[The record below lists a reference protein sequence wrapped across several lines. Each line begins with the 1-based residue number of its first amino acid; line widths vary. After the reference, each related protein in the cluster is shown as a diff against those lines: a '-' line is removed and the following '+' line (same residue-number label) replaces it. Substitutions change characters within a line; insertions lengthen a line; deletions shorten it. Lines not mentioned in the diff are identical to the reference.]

1 MDDINNFI
9 GDQKNLLA
17 HLLTFKM
24 TLKDIVPLKMA
35 ERTYYQSFSNFLEKY
50 EDTKQLK
57 SGKVGE
63 LAHVRLVSGSG

>member
-1 MDDINNFI
+1 MGANERADERDVAIFMEDINNFI

-50 EDTKQLK
+50 EDTK
-57 SGKVGE
+57 
-63 LAHVRLVSGSG
+63 